1 MRKRNH
7 TIDEVLDRGFT
18 RHGEPSHEQMAVDL
32 ARVRERLEPEIAHL
46 PLEISPVRRVSRVVQ
61 LGAVAALM
69 IAVGTAILWRPT
81 DTPLYRIVEGDARAG
96 ETIRSNGGGG
106 AVLELA
112 DSSRIEMRSNS
123 ELSFE
128 RASDGVRIR
137 LTSGGIIVNAAR
149 QRAGHLYVQTKDM
162 TVSVVGTVFLVNA
175 DGTGSRVGVIEGEV
189 RVQQG
194 ANDKKLLPGD
204 QVATSPAM
212 APAPITEEIGWS
224 RNAEQ
229 HRALLRQSAVASP
242 PVQSATV
249 PVEPRP
255 SFAVV
260 SIRPAAPSSV
270 GARGAGPLGAPPAPS
285 CSGVDLQ
292 VDAGRFAI
300 RNIPLYGLIS
310 LAYGKRCQPQVQHVG
325 GLAWMRTDGY
335 DIEAAIPPGS
345 PVYTA
350 QQLRNGAA
358 PQLELML
365 QAMLVDRFKL
375 VLGRE
380 MREMSVYN
388 LIVVTPGRLKPSA
401 DQNPPERVLIP
412 GAVPQFKPLPGVVG
426 PSVSMSGTLMPK
438 IIELLQSLADRP
450 VIDRTEL
457 TGRFDFLIN
466 WPALTGMQGPEL
478 PTAMRDQLSSRLE
491 EQAGL
496 KLEPVR
502 ALVEVLVIE
511 RAERPTEN

>member
-1 MRKRNH
+1 
-7 TIDEVLDRGFT
+7 
-18 RHGEPSHEQMAVDL
+18 
-32 ARVRERLEPEIAHL
+32 
-46 PLEISPVRRVSRVVQ
+46 
-61 LGAVAALM
+61 
-69 IAVGTAILWRPT
+69 
-81 DTPLYRIVEGDARAG
+81 
-96 ETIRSNGGGG
+96 
-106 AVLELA
+106 
-112 DSSRIEMRSNS
+112 
-123 ELSFE
+123 
-128 RASDGVRIR
+128 
-137 LTSGGIIVNAAR
+137 
-149 QRAGHLYVQTKDM
+149 
-162 TVSVVGTVFLVNA
+162 
-175 DGTGSRVGVIEGEV
+175 
-189 RVQQG
+189 
-194 ANDKKLLPGD
+194 
-204 QVATSPAM
+204 
-212 APAPITEEIGWS
+212 
-224 RNAEQ
+224 
-229 HRALLRQSAVASP
+229 
-242 PVQSATV
+242 
-249 PVEPRP
+249 
-255 SFAVV
+255 
-260 SIRPAAPSSV
+260 
-270 GARGAGPLGAPPAPS
+270 
-285 CSGVDLQ
+285 
-292 VDAGRFAI
+292 
-300 RNIPLYGLIS
+300 LIS